1 MPWRQDCR
9 RINDLSAS
17 QGLRRRRVR
26 KLRGK
31 IYLAKKGPMYTMN
44 NRNLACCVL
53 LLTVVAT
60 LGVPSANAQSK
71 TLTAREVVARI
82 QAHVGIPW
90 MAETVD
96 TFKAGNP
103 DTEVKGVAVTM
114 MATLDVLQRAAAAG
128 QNLVITHEPTFYN
141 HQDKPVELEQKEN
154 DPVLAA
160 KRAFIAEHGL
170 VIWRFHDHQ
179 HRMKADQFETGTSH
193 ALGWEKFQD
202 SSNQYVFAL
211 PETDLEHL
219 VSDLKSRLKIHV
231 MRVVGDPKL
240 KVKKVALVPG
250 ASGFA
255 KETRALEIS
264 DLQVLIT
271 GEPREWETVE
281 YVADAVTEGK
291 PKALIILSHIP
302 SEQSGMEECTRWLKT
317 FVSEVP
323 VEFVPARDPFW
334 PSKE

>member
-1 MPWRQDCR
+1 MINK
-9 RINDLSAS
+9 RIPVCALF
-17 QGLRRRRVR
+17 
-26 KLRGK
+26 
-31 IYLAKKGPMYTMN
+31 
-44 NRNLACCVL
+44 
-53 LLTVVAT
+53 LLTVSLGANSAT
-60 LGVPSANAQSK
+60 AQAKPLS
-71 TLTAREVVARI
+71 AREVIARI
-82 QAHVGIPW
+82 QEHVGIPW
-90 MAETVD
+90 MQQTVD

-103 DTEVKGVAVTM
+103 DAQVKGIAVTM

-128 QNLVITHEPTFYN
+128 QNLIITHEPTFFN
-141 HQDKPVELEQKEN
+141 HQDKPDDLDQKDN

-160 KRAFIAEHGL
+160 KHAFIEEHGL
-170 VIWRFHDHQ
+170 VIWRFHDHW
-179 HRMKADQFETGTSH
+179 HRMRRDGIELGMAH

-202 SSNQYVFAL
+202 SSNQYLFAI

-219 VSDLKSRLKIHV
+219 ASDLKSLLKIRI

-240 KVKKVALVPG
+240 KVDKVALVPG

-264 DLQVLIT
+264 DVQVLIT

-291 PKALIILSHIP
+291 PKALIILGHIP
-302 SEQSGMEECTRWLKT
+302 SEQAGMEECVRCLKT

-323 VEFVPARDPFW
+323 IEFVPAREPFW
-334 PSKE
+334 APKQ